1 MRKIA
6 ALLAAA
12 LVMISAATAQA
23 RPFTVEDDEYWI
35 KIDKA
40 KLRLYLMKGDE
51 PFKSFPVAIGRGKGD
66 VKKDRLDLITPVG
79 VFKVRRILQD
89 ARNLVFDPAWF
100 NEPGEPQKG
109 VYGSK
114 LISFYNPWQI
124 AIHGTNSPGSIGKR
138 VTHGC
143 IRMRNRDIEKLV
155 AYIAP
160 GTKIWITPGEVKNG
174 DQPKGDKAIKA
185 PEGTWNGKGAEAR
198 AGKVRRNTESAKA
211 PSPEPITM
219 TPQDQDA
226 DNNNSS
232 GTQDAPNGTEDPR
245 ITPSRGSKDGKKE
258 YL

>member
-1 MRKIA
+1 MSKKIA
-6 ALLAAA
+6 VLLAA
-12 LVMISAATAQA
+12 LFMISATTAWGA
-23 RPFTVEDDEYWI
+23 PFTIKKDEYWI
-35 KIDKA
+35 KIDKS

-51 PFKSFPVAIGRGKGD
+51 PLKSFPVAIGRGKGD
-66 VKKDRLDLITPVG
+66 TKKDRLDLITPVG

-89 ARNLVFDPAWF
+89 ATNLVFDPAWF

-155 AYIAP
+155 TYIAP
-160 GTKIWITPGEVKNG
+160 GTKIWITPGETKNAAPQKG
-174 DQPKGDKAIKA
+174 GKAAAQSQGKAKMPGLPPKGATKEVVKDKQ
-185 PEGTWNGKGAEAR
+185 EEAS
-198 AGKVRRNTESAKA
+198 ASPSESFTAA
-211 PSPEPITM
+211 
-219 TPQDQDA
+219 PQDEGSAGNAPASQDLPQGA
-226 DNNNSS
+226 KDPNNATHN
-232 GTQDAPNGTEDPR
+232 E
-245 ITPSRGSKDGKKE
+245 KKE